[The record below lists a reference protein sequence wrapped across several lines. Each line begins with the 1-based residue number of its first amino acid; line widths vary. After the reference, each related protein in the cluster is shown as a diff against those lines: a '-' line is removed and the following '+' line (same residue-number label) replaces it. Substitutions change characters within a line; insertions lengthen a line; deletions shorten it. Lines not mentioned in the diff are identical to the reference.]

1 MSPSPVQKSANLA
14 FDLIHSVR
22 PRHWIKNLL
31 VFAPLFFGRRL
42 FEPEAFYPA
51 VLAFLGFCL
60 AASASYLI
68 NDVFDRESDQKHP
81 VKKSRPLA
89 GGAITVRAGVILSA
103 LLAVAGTG
111 IVITIGKAAAAWI
124 CGYLLL
130 NLLYSWK
137 LKHVP
142 ILDITIVS
150 LGFLIRLGI
159 GATAAGIIL
168 SGWIIVLT
176 FSLSLFLALDK
187 RRDDVLIFN
196 ATNNRVRQSV
206 DGYNLEF
213 VSHSMSIM
221 ASVTIVA
228 YILYSVSPE
237 VQLKLGAQ
245 HLYLTGIFVVLGILR
260 YLQRAFVENRSGSP
274 VDVVLGDRLIQLTI
288 IGWVIS
294 LWYLVYS

>member
-1 MSPSPVQKSANLA
+1 MDVLR
-14 FDLIHSVR
+14 LIR
-22 PRHWIKNLL
+22 PRHWTKNLL
-31 VFAPLFFGRRL
+31 VFAPLFFGRRIL
-42 FEPEAFYPA
+42 EPEALFPA

-60 AASASYLI
+60 AASASYII
-68 NDVFDRESDQKHP
+68 NDVFDRESDRKHP
-81 VKKSRPLA
+81 VKKHRPLA
-89 GGAITVRAGVILSA
+89 GGAITVRTGITLSA
-103 LLAVAGTG
+103 LLAAAGTG
-111 IVITIGKAAAAWI
+111 FVIPLGETASAWI

-159 GATAAGIIL
+159 GASAAGVTL

-176 FSLSLFLALDK
+176 FTLSLFLALDK

-196 ATNNRVRQSV
+196 STSNRVRKSV

-228 YILYSVSPE
+228 YILYSISPE
-237 VQLKLGAQ
+237 VQLKLGTE
-245 HLYLTGIFVVLGILR
+245 HLYLTGIFVILGILR
-260 YLQRAFVENRSGSP
+260 YLQLAFVENRAGSP
-274 VDVVLGDRLIQLTI
+274 VDVVLGDRLIQLTL
-288 IGWVIS
+288 IGWIIS
-294 LWYLVYS
+294 LWFLVYL